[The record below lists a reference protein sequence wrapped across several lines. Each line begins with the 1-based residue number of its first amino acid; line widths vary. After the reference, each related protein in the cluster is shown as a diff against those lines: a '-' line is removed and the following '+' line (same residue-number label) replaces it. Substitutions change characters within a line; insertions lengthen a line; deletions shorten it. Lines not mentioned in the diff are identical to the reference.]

1 MSKLFSPHAYWIG
14 SAHPFDLHEAYINF
28 RRVFELNEFSN
39 VQFAVAA
46 DSRYKLWVNGKFV
59 ARGPERSFPQN
70 MSADTLALTPFVQRG
85 KNIIAIQIYS
95 PGYSH
100 FSYVHRGAHG
110 LLAELRADGLS
121 LFVTDQTWRAKRD
134 ASFDEIVPRV
144 SIYGSGVEVRD
155 MARDENWRG
164 LDYDDAQWETPRI
177 VAVQNATPWE
187 NVLSRATPLLV
198 ERAQNMMLLETRA
211 GAAVTHRD
219 IHLAL
224 REGWTRA
231 ARTAFPKNNA
241 EWFTPRV
248 GENETVYWLYDLGRD
263 YIAQGWAE
271 IENAR
276 GGETLAISYQ
286 EKIRDDELVISNPE
300 TYCRVRMTDAFTL
313 RAGGQVCETF
323 SLRGGRYLLFALR
336 GATGENFRIRFHV
349 RVSEYPLEITK
360 PFRTDDAL
368 LNEILVMCE
377 NTLRACLQDGFVDST
392 WRESSQWG
400 GDALCEA
407 LILSAMNDDVRPL
420 RRVIELQAQGAYPDG
435 ILPSVLPG
443 EVHAYAVLDY
453 NWMWIELLALH
464 FDLTRDE
471 NFVRAMWAALTK
483 MLDRFTQDYDAN
495 GLLISEKGRRLF
507 LDWSPQSRN
516 EPSAVYNLRYLRG
529 LQTAIGLADKLG
541 DVENANRWQQRA
553 ENLRA
558 AVRATFWEN
567 GRWYDDVP
575 RTTFSQLAAALALLT
590 DTARVE
596 EAGALCDALTARS
609 LYADDAPAPDRMV
622 LASPFSHH
630 YVFEALRKFG
640 RDADVIAIVKAR
652 WGRWTL
658 AGYPTTWENWNVDFA
673 DGSQCHAFSAHP
685 RYHLAQI
692 FARA

>member
-1 MSKLFSPHAYWIG
+1 MST
-14 SAHPFDLHEAYINF
+14 
-28 RRVFELNEFSN
+28 
-39 VQFAVAA
+39 
-46 DSRYKLWVNGKFV
+46 
-59 ARGPERSFPQN
+59 
-70 MSADTLALTPFVQRG
+70 DTLALTPFVQRG
-85 KNIIAIQIYS
+85 KNIIAVQIYS

-110 LLAELRADGLS
+110 LLAELRADGQT

-177 VAVQNATPWE
+177 VAVQDATPWE
-187 NVLSRATPLLV
+187 NVSPRVTPLLV

-219 IHLAL
+219 THLAL

-231 ARTAFPKNNA
+231 ARTAFSQNNA

-263 YIAQGWAE
+263 YIGQGWAE
-271 IENAR
+271 IDNAR
-276 GGETLAISYQ
+276 GGEQLAISYQ

-300 TYCRVRMTDAFTL
+300 TYCRVRMTDAFIL
-313 RAGGQVCETF
+313 RAGNQTCETF

-471 NFVRAMWAALTK
+471 NFVRAMWTALTK
-483 MLDRFTQDYDAN
+483 MLERFSQDYDAS

>member
-110 LLAELRADGLS
+110 LLAELRADGQT

-187 NVLSRATPLLV
+187 NVSPRVTPLLV

-219 IHLAL
+219 THLAL

-231 ARTAFPKNNA
+231 ARTAFSQNNA

-248 GENETVYWLYDLGRD
+248 GENETVYWLYDLGCD

-276 GGETLAISYQ
+276 GGEGPAEIHAA
-286 EKIRDDELVISNPE
+286 R
-300 TYCRVRMTDAFTL
+300 
-313 RAGGQVCETF
+313 RA
-323 SLRGGRYLLFALR
+323 ALR
-336 GATGENFRIRFHV
+336 QRLHPYRPCAEQDPQGHRHAQPAHDRQGLRLCAGLGLPRPADRMEDRGRELPRQGQEEARF
-349 RVSEYPLEITK
+349 
-360 PFRTDDAL
+360 
-368 LNEILVMCE
+368 
-377 NTLRACLQDGFVDST
+377 
-392 WRESSQWG
+392 
-400 GDALCEA
+400 
-407 LILSAMNDDVRPL
+407 
-420 RRVIELQAQGAYPDG
+420 
-435 ILPSVLPG
+435 LPSRRDGRLPPR
-443 EVHAYAVLDY
+443 
-453 NWMWIELLALH
+453 MP
-464 FDLTRDE
+464 
-471 NFVRAMWAALTK
+471 
-483 MLDRFTQDYDAN
+483 
-495 GLLISEKGRRLF
+495 RLC
-507 LDWSPQSRN
+507 
-516 EPSAVYNLRYLRG
+516 G
-529 LQTAIGLADKLG
+529 
-541 DVENANRWQQRA
+541 
-553 ENLRA
+553 
-558 AVRATFWEN
+558 
-567 GRWYDDVP
+567 
-575 RTTFSQLAAALALLT
+575 ALAL
-590 DTARVE
+590 
-596 EAGALCDALTARS
+596 GAA
-609 LYADDAPAPDRMV
+609 
-622 LASPFSHH
+622 
-630 YVFEALRKFG
+630 
-640 RDADVIAIVKAR
+640 
-652 WGRWTL
+652 
-658 AGYPTTWENWNVDFA
+658 
-673 DGSQCHAFSAHP
+673 
-685 RYHLAQI
+685 
-692 FARA
+692 